1 MQWKQFKREITRTK
15 IICQIDFKPKG
26 QLISKSLL
34 VSSIL
39 PKTNEKK
46 STLLLWYLKSNSFR
60 LFFGRI
66 EDTKK
71 DISKLTD
78 L

>member
-26 QLISKSLL
+26 QLISKSLFGIFNSPKNERKKNPL
-34 VSSIL
+34 YYYGTSSRIV
-39 PKTNEKK
+39 
-46 STLLLWYLKSNSFR
+46 FVR
-60 LFFGRI
+60 FFGRI

-71 DISKLTD
+71 TFQN
-78 L
+78 